1 MAGIKKYLLKESF
14 KKYFPN
20 KFLEKPKKGFAVP
33 VGDWLKTSFKDEL
46 ISYVDK
52 EFLHKQNIFRIDL
65 ITKLVFDHL
74 QSRNDNT
81 YRVWAFIVSKNGT
94 KEKYFSRLCDYVY

>member
-1 MAGIKKYLLKESF
+1 MKNLKRVLQSVE
-14 KKYFPN
+14 
-20 KFLEKPKKGFAVP
+20 LA
-33 VGDWLKTSFKDEL
+33 KTSFKDEL

-81 YRVWAFIVSKNGT
+81 YRYGLFIVSKNGT
-94 KEKYFSRLCDYVY
+94 REIFYRLCDYVY